1 MRSKTGRLILMVGLV
16 SFSIQVPFYD
26 EVFSLLEPVTNFK
39 LRFILGI
46 ENLWYCWYSMIDFSK
61 GHQICLENTQ
71 YIKHEKINPEIG
83 GKTG

>member
-1 MRSKTGRLILMVGLV
+1 MRSKSGRLILMVGLV

-46 ENLWYCWYSMIDFSK
+46 ENL
-61 GHQICLENTQ
+61 
-71 YIKHEKINPEIG
+71 
-83 GKTG
+83 